1 MGSIPTS
8 GTEFAKGKFVPSSYS
23 FYIYAARGKIDIMWH
38 VYILKC
44 TDSSLYTGI
53 SADVITRVLTHNKG
67 KGSKYTRSR
76 KPVELIYT
84 EEFKTKSEAL
94 KREIEIKKLSAK
106 NKNRL
111 AKHGLGDKFPSVH
124 SI

>member
-1 MGSIPTS
+1 MLCVT
-8 GTEFAKGKFVPSSYS
+8 
-23 FYIYAARGKIDIMWH
+23 RGKISIMWH

-44 TDSSLYTGI
+44 SDSSLYTGI
-53 SADVITRVLTHNKG
+53 SANVIARVLTHNKG

-84 EEFKTKSEAL
+84 EEFKTRSEAL
-94 KREIEIKKLSAK
+94 RREIEIKKLSAK

-111 AKHGLGDKFPSVH
+111 VKQGLGDRSPSAH
-124 SI
+124 RL